1 MKQLEILFPAV
12 IIVFAAFVVGAGA
25 FYYGYDMAV
34 MRFPYLVGGVL
45 MALASL
51 RLVQAIQGK
60 RLPGEPEEPEAP
72 TTESL
77 AEFTRTALWLVGI
90 LPAVW
95 LLGYLAGIPLYL
107 LAYFRA
113 HGESWLTSVSLSLAA
128 LAVTYFVFIV
138 FLRVHLPIMPLGFE

>member
-1 MKQLEILFPAV
+1 MKQLEILFPAL
-12 IIVFAAFVVGAGA
+12 IIVFAGFVVGAGA
-25 FYYGYDMAV
+25 FYYQYDMQV
-34 MRFPYLVGGVL
+34 MQFPYLVGGVL
-45 MALASL
+45 IALATL
-51 RLVQAIQGK
+51 RLVQAIRGK
-60 RLPGEPEEPEAP
+60 RLPGEPAEPEEP

-90 LPAVW
+90 LPAAW

-113 HGESWLTSVSLSLAA
+113 HGESWMVSVALSLAA

-138 FLRVHLPIMPLGFE
+138 FLRVHLPIMPIGFQ

>member
-1 MKQLEILFPAV
+1 MKKLEILFPAL
-12 IIVFAAFVVGAGA
+12 IIVFTAFVVGAGA
-25 FYYGYDMAV
+25 FYYNYAIAV

-45 MALASL
+45 IALASW
-51 RLVQAIQGK
+51 RLVQAIKGK
-60 RLPGEPEEPEAP
+60 RLPGEPEVPEEP
-72 TTESL
+72 TTESM

-95 LLGYLAGIPLYL
+95 LLGYLAGIPVYL

-113 HGESWLTSVSLSLAA
+113 HGEPWWLSLVLSLGA

-138 FLRVHLPIMPLGFE
+138 FLRVNLPIMPLGFQ

>member
-1 MKQLEILFPAV
+1 VKQLEILFPAL
-12 IIVFAAFVVGAGA
+12 IIVFAGFVVGAGA
-25 FYYGYDMAV
+25 FYYHYDMQV

-45 MALASL
+45 LALAAV

-77 AEFTRTALWLVGI
+77 GEFTRTALWLVGI

-95 LLGYLAGIPLYL
+95 LLGYLAGIPIYL

-113 HGESWLTSVSLSLAA
+113 HGESWLMSISLSLAA

-138 FLRVHLPIMPLGFE
+138 FLRVHLPIMPIGFQ